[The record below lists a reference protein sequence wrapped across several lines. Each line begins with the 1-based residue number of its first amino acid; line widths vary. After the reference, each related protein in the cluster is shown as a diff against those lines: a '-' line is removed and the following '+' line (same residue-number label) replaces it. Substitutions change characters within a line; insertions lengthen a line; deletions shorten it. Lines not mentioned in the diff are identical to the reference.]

1 MNVHTSPQAG
11 PAVSWRTGG
20 IQYVHQDTGD
30 CRAATRARRAG
41 RYFEVASDR
50 AVAASRPAVA
60 RGAHGAHLSR
70 LVSRVRRAICRSY
83 PASGRARYLGPPGGP
98 GSTGR
103 ASQPAGESGRR
114 VGIAVRVA
122 YAQRRRSPV
131 TNPVTP
137 PGAETRDPRPCGCA
151 HAPRLAACGVGGRGP
166 EPDRCL
172 EPLFDLLTY
181 LLTLTKV
188 GH

>member
-11 PAVSWRTGG
+11 PAVSWHTGG

-60 RGAHGAHLSR
+60 RGAHRAHLSR

-131 TNPVTP
+131 TNPNPVTP
-137 PGAETRDPRPCGCA
+137 PGEAGAGHGDGA
-151 HAPRLAACGVGGRGP
+151 GLGGSGP
-166 EPDRCL
+166 EPDRAWSLCS
-172 EPLFDLLTY
+172 TY